1 MNVERDEQLLQ
12 KILNFELYIA
22 TTKEREREWKKKQK
36 REIEDKRLNS

>member
-22 TTKEREREWKKKQK
+22 TTKEREREWKKNKNGK
-36 REIEDKRLNS
+36 LKINV